1 MNIITISAICILA
14 AIAVNIFKQINNE
27 YSLFISIICT
37 CIIASVALKSI
48 IPVINEIESSVN
60 ADVSRYVSPLLKG
73 LGISYIGSM
82 ASSICIEGGAKSI
95 ADKIELAAKV
105 SITLLYAP
113 IMLELLNAA
122 VDMIKK

>member
-1 MNIITISAICILA
+1 
-14 AIAVNIFKQINNE
+14 
-27 YSLFISIICT
+27 
-37 CIIASVALKSI
+37 
-48 IPVINEIESSVN
+48 
-60 ADVSRYVSPLLKG
+60 
-73 LGISYIGSM
+73 M